1 MGDLNHPESQERV
14 PWEVMLVQRPEE
26 WTGMHQG
33 EVTETE
39 HVQRSHPRVGKSTER
54 EREHSGRFKM
64 KLEREVFLGHFKN
77 LSSVVCFIIL
87 KALRSH

>member
-33 EVTETE
+33 EVTEVE
-39 HVQRSHPRVGKSTER
+39 HVQRSYPRVGKSTES

-64 KLEREVFLGHFKN
+64 KLEREVFLVHFKN